1 MNTERRGLRDRNT
14 QAGDPTRPIVRCAI
28 YTRKSTDENTDNDF
42 NSLDA
47 QREAGEMY
55 VRSQASEGWIVLP
68 ERYDDLAFSGATL
81 ERPALKRLLRD
92 IEAGGIDVVLTYKID
107 RFSRSL
113 LDFTRL
119 IETLEAN
126 GTSLVAV
133 TQQFN
138 TTTSM
143 GRLTLN
149 ILLSFA
155 QFEREV
161 IAERIRDKMA
171 AAKRRGKYTG
181 GVPPLGYDVDR
192 QAKKLVINAREAV
205 LVRTIFRRYLQ
216 LGSTTALMQELKA
229 QGHTTKAWTT
239 KKGIKRPG
247 TPWNTG
253 AIYQIINNPVYIGR
267 VSHKDQT
274 YPGEHQA
281 IVERSLWD
289 EVQAALAENHRAR
302 GNRARSTTPA
312 LLRGIIRC
320 GHCDAGM
327 CPTFTRKGGRTY
339 RYYQCTHAAKHGR
352 DTCTVRTLPAGD
364 IEAVVLEHVRRVFGS
379 PEVQGP
385 ALAFI
390 QRREQ
395 DDLQRLGAE
404 KAILVGEIETLRAA
418 AGRILQ
424 ATGNGD
430 TKGGG
435 NAASGLT
442 GDELSRMD
450 AQVAGLQGRLDLIS
464 EEIDLIESRPTTAGV
479 LADELEAFDRIWGE
493 LVPAE
498 QERLVRLVVE
508 RVTVKPDGIDFALR
522 ADGVASLIREIEG
535 GRGARAGSAH
545 QEARGSERAVRA
557 LGAAHG

>member
-1 MNTERRGLRDRNT
+1 MNAECRVPRARTAGV
-14 QAGDPTRPIVRCAI
+14 GDPTRPVVRCAI

-55 VRSQASEGWIVLP
+55 VRSQASEGWIVLSD
-68 ERYDDLAFSGATL
+68 RYDDVAFSGATL
-81 ERPALKRLLRD
+81 ERPALQRLLGD
-92 IEAGGIDVVLTYKID
+92 VEAGRVDTIVVYKID
-107 RFSRSL
+107 RLSRSL
-113 LDFTRL
+113 LDFTKL
-119 IETLEAN
+119 IETLEAY

-149 ILLSFA
+149 ILLSFS

-171 AAKRRGKYTG
+171 AAKRRGKYVG
-181 GVPPLGYDVDR
+181 GIPPLGYDVDR
-192 QAKKLVINAREAV
+192 QAKKLIVNAREAV

-216 LGSTTALMQELKA
+216 LGSTLALIRELNA
-229 QGHTTKAWTT
+229 QGYTTKAWTT
-239 KKGIKRPG
+239 KKGVKRPG
-247 TPWNTG
+247 APWNTG
-253 AIYQIINNPVYIGR
+253 AIYKLLNNPVLVGR
-267 VSHKDQT
+267 VRHKDMT

-281 IVERSLWD
+281 IVESSLWD
-289 EVQAALAENHRAR
+289 EVQAALAVNHRSR
-302 GNRARSTTPA
+302 GNRSRSTTPA
-312 LLRGIIRC
+312 PLRGIIRC

-327 CPTFTRKGGRTY
+327 TPTFTRKNGRTY
-339 RYYQCTHAAKHGR
+339 RYYLCGHAAKNGR
-352 DTCTVRTLPAGD
+352 KTCPVRTVPAGD
-364 IEAVVLEHVRRVFGS
+364 VEAVVLAQVQRVFRS
-379 PEVQGP
+379 PEVRGP
-385 ALAFI
+385 SLAFI

-395 DDLQRLGAE
+395 DDLQRLAAE
-404 KAILVGEIETLRAA
+404 KVILVNEIETVRAA

-424 ATGNGD
+424 TAGEEGE
-430 TKGGG
+430 GGAG
-435 NAASGLT
+435 STLAGE
-442 GDELSRMD
+442 ELARMD
-450 AQVAGLQGRLDLIS
+450 SQVMGLRERLDLIS
-464 EEIDLIESRPTTAGV
+464 GEIDLLERQPTTEGA

-508 RVTVKPDGIDFALR
+508 RVTVNPDGIDFALR
-522 ADGVASLIREIEG
+522 ADGVASLVREIES
-535 GRGARAGSAH
+535 GRGARDGGAH